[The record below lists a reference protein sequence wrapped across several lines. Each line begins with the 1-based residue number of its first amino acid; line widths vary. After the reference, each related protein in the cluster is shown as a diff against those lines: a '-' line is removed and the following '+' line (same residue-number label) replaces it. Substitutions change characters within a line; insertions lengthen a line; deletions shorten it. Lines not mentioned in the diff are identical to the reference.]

1 MGIKYSYFFI
11 IYQICNFSIWTHACI
26 WYNKIRREISLLCIK
41 VPLYKI
47 FSFSSLIL
55 KYFCHNMYYQNRT
68 SNKRT
73 SEKTTFPHKL
83 SDLYSILQV
92 TPCMTCLFAAEDY
105 NDPASSTSPPPPACA
120 PMLAVLSV
128 TDLLQSDLF
137 ILCTLFT
144 MYLQCIYNVCH
155 WDSNGLKVTNLMLG
169 IREQDWGVELIC

>member
-1 MGIKYSYFFI
+1 MKFQDKFYDI
-11 IYQICNFSIWTHACI
+11 IGHKKCPSSEKSAEKCI
-26 WYNKIRREISLLCIK
+26 WRKSNLHGILPIHRERLGIDNRNK
-41 VPLYKI
+41 
-47 FSFSSLIL
+47 
-55 KYFCHNMYYQNRT
+55 
-68 SNKRT
+68 
-73 SEKTTFPHKL
+73 TFPHEL
-83 SDLYSILQV
+83 SDLHSILQV

-155 WDSNGLKVTNLMLG
+155 
-169 IREQDWGVELIC
+169 